1 MQPISIVIPM
11 LNEEKYIP
19 RLLDS
24 IVRAKYPGELEVIV
38 VDGGSADKTCEVVE
52 KYTDMIP
59 CLKLLPHDRGTSKQR
74 NHGANKATHKN
85 LIFLDAD
92 TEISSKF
99 LTKCSEYF
107 SEGKEFYGMPL
118 ILPYDGKL
126 IDYTLAPVVYLYA
139 ITQAKLSPILTGM
152 CMITTKSVHD
162 KIGGFNESMRHAEDL
177 DYGLK
182 AFRAGVPYR
191 LFLGARI
198 RASARRLNQMGRINT
213 MRAWLD
219 WHKALKQRRPI
230 NAKAVENYSFGDFSE
245 DK

>member
-1 MQPISIVIPM
+1 MQPISIIIPA

-19 RLLDS
+19 LLLDS
-24 IVRAKYPGELEVIV
+24 IMHARYAGELEVIV
-38 VDGGSADKTCEVVE
+38 VDGGSTDKTCEVVE
-52 KYTDMIP
+52 KYSDTISG
-59 CLKLLPHDRGTSKQR
+59 LKLLKYDRGTSKQR
-74 NHGANKATHKN
+74 NHGAQHATHPN
-85 LIFLDAD
+85 IIFLDAD
-92 TEISSKF
+92 TEISSNF
-99 LTKCSEYF
+99 LKKCSEYF
-107 SEGKEFYGMPL
+107 AHGIEFYGMPL

-139 ITQAKLSPILTGM
+139 LMQAKSSPILTGM
-152 CMITTKSVHD
+152 CMITTKSVHY

-182 AFRAGVPYR
+182 AFRAGVPYK

-198 RASARRLNQMGRINT
+198 RASVRRLNQMGRIKT

-219 WHKALKQRRPI
+219 WHKAAKQQRPI
-230 NAKAVENYSFGDFSE
+230 NAKAVENYSFGDFID